1 MRDLLV
7 AIEGMFE
14 SPLYNGD
21 DDRDDMMVAL
31 WWKHAFLSEEWMA
44 GVSRYFRVETTYENG
59 VQSSV
64 RVTGALESVV
74 GDEDGIRVE
83 MVEED

>member
-7 AIEGMFE
+7 AIEGLFE

-21 DDRDDMMVAL
+21 DDRDDMMTEL
-31 WWKHAFLSEEWMA
+31 WWDHAFASEEWMA
-44 GVSRYFRVETTYENG
+44 GISRYFRVETTYENG
-59 VQSSV
+59 AQSCV
-64 RVTGALESVV
+64 RVTGALQRVV
-74 GDEDGIRVE
+74 GDENGIRVE